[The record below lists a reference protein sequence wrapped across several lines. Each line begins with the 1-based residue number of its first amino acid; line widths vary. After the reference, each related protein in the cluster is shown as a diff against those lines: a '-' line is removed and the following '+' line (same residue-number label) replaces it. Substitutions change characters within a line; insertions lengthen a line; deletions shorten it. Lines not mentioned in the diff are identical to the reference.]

1 MDQHCYLT
9 YNTIE
14 RLIMYA
20 RKVKNKDMDQQITP
34 SGKVITIRAH
44 EVILKGR
51 NRSLFMKAL
60 VRNIKVAT
68 KGLGVNKVTA
78 KGASRA
84 VRMAVS
90 FDGVAH
96 VYPAEEE
103 TV

>member
-1 MDQHCYLT
+1 
-9 YNTIE
+9 
-14 RLIMYA
+14 MYA

-78 KGASRA
+78 KGALITAYLAESHDWNEIKTRLC
-84 VRMAVS
+84 
-90 FDGVAH
+90 GVFGVQKFAL
-96 VYPAEEE
+96 A
-103 TV
+103 